1 MEGPVKPARKSG
13 LHAAVA
19 AACVLAAFTSIAP
32 AAGAAAELD
41 VITDTTLPTT
51 GGDATAT
58 VPEVSIRSIEVL
70 GPSTARVFGTV
81 DMQNLSGEAY
91 LQYGV
96 DGVLDS
102 QSKSVTLS
110 GGIGNPVEV
119 IADLTDLEPDHT
131 YGTQLVVDSPA
142 GTSMSSFGRFGTMEP
157 VFVSPITG
165 APSSSGTKCTI
176 VGTAG
181 KDVLKGTNR
190 KDVICG
196 LGGNDTIRGLGGN
209 DTILGGPG
217 RDSVSGGAGADT
229 ARGTGGNDRMTGGS
243 GNDGLSGGKGND
255 RLSGNAGRDKL
266 SGNSGNDYLA
276 GQGGRDKLAGSAG
289 RDRLVSTDKGR
300 GDVVSGGGGRDR
312 ATVNRGDRVR
322 SVESVRHR

>member
-1 MEGPVKPARKSG
+1 MEEGQNQPGTNRMLPV
-13 LHAAVA
+13 LVA
-19 AACVLAAFTSIAP
+19 AFLLLGFVASP
-32 AAGAAAELD
+32 AANAGADLD
-41 VITDTTLPTT
+41 VVTDTTLPTL

-58 VPEVSIRSIEVL
+58 APEVSIRSIEVL

-102 QSKSVTLS
+102 QSQSVTLS

-131 YGTQLVVDSPA
+131 YGAKLVVESGA
-142 GTSMSSFGRFGTMEP
+142 GTSASSFGRFGTREP
-157 VFVSPITG
+157 IFVSPVTG
-165 APSSSGTKCTI
+165 TPSASGTKCTI

-181 KDVLKGTNR
+181 RDVLKGTSR

-217 RDSVSGGAGADT
+217 RDSVSGGAGADR
-229 ARGTGGNDRMTGGS
+229 ARGNDGGDRMTGGA

-255 RLSGNAGRDKL
+255 RLSGNSGRDKL

-289 RDRLVSTDKGR
+289 RDRLVSTDRGR
-300 GDVVSGGGGRDR
+300 GDIVSGGSGRDR
-312 ATVNRGDRVR
+312 ATANRGDRVS
-322 SVESVRHR
+322 SVERVKRR

>member
-1 MEGPVKPARKSG
+1 MEEGQNQPGTNRMLPV
-13 LHAAVA
+13 LVA
-19 AACVLAAFTSIAP
+19 AFLLLGFVASP
-32 AAGAAAELD
+32 AANAGADLD
-41 VITDTTLPTT
+41 VVTDTTLPTL

-58 VPEVSIRSIEVL
+58 APEVSIRSIEVL

-96 DGVLDS
+96 A
-102 QSKSVTLS
+102 
-110 GGIGNPVEV
+110 PVEV

-131 YGTQLVVDSPA
+131 YGAKLVVESGA
-142 GTSMSSFGRFGTMEP
+142 GTSASSFGRFGTREP
-157 VFVSPITG
+157 IFVSPVTG
-165 APSSSGTKCTI
+165 TPSASGTKCTI

-181 KDVLKGTNR
+181 RDVLKGTSR

-217 RDSVSGGAGADT
+217 RDSVSGGAGADR
-229 ARGTGGNDRMTGGS
+229 ARGNDGGDRMTGGA

-255 RLSGNAGRDKL
+255 RLSGNSGRDKL

-289 RDRLVSTDKGR
+289 RDRLVSTDRGR
-300 GDVVSGGGGRDR
+300 GDIVSGGSGRDR
-312 ATVNRGDRVR
+312 ATANRGDRVS
-322 SVESVRHR
+322 SVERVKRR